1 MTVDSLTPLS
11 MGFPRQEYRRLSWV
25 GDQTCVSCI
34 GRWIFFF
41 FLTTEPPGKPYKFQK
56 KVVRCFSVTHDIQT
70 LGHPVTPRTTM
81 TLRLIDLQYEKM
93 SNKEELYNTVRLEHW
108 AFIYF
113 PISFHLHFLS
123 YLLTTY
129 SGVFVNTFI
138 NISHVAS
145 LRYSP
150 LCLPIPCLR
159 TIVFT
164 LLYLDKPSHCLI

>member
-1 MTVDSLTPLS
+1 MLWNSSTSIIQLVDSPLDFTYDIQF
-11 MGFPRQEYRRLSWV
+11 MQVQVTL
-25 GDQTCVSCI
+25 
-34 GRWIFFF
+34 
-41 FLTTEPPGKPYKFQK
+41 LKPYKFQK

-93 SNKEELYNTVRLEHW
+93 SNKKESYNIVRLEHW
-108 AFIYF
+108 VFIYF
-113 PISFHLHFLS
+113 PINFHLHFLS

-129 SGVFVNTFI
+129 SGIFVNTFI
-138 NISHVAS
+138 NISHVTS
-145 LRYSP
+145 LRYSL
-150 LCLPIPCLR
+150 LCLPLPCLR